1 MKYLALITVL
11 FLSIGLHAMGDSL
24 ESVFFETSASH
35 HAMGREGS
43 GVADVWNSDPLMC
56 FNNPA
61 LAAYQPGFS
70 YSVIKY
76 DIPKLLLPLGIEVAS
91 TYDAAAAVIGYK
103 GMALILPAP
112 AQNGEWGNYYDEGNE
127 GVYDSHG
134 YIIGTLHKFDAYRN
148 YGLAINP
155 LETYRAYKASYSP
168 LLNHFDLA
176 VGLSYIDIDSYT
188 DFYLETGARAE
199 TGIYNMGLAAKARHT
214 FIEYVNAEASFGLS
228 RLNMGYKKVKYY
240 PNQEEADPITKY
252 MNTGFGLHL
261 SLSSEL
267 IRIPVVSDFLK
278 NDNLVSVKY
287 LNGHL
292 DFLDDDE
299 IDASG
304 IEFGLMD
311 TIFLRQGSSDGNF
324 SSSGDTSGWGLN
336 LNIMDYAS
344 LRYNSASVFWD
355 GPGDLDSYDL
365 GINIDFMKMMGM

>member
-11 FLSIGLHAMGDSL
+11 FLSMGLHAMGDSL

-70 YSVIKY
+70 YSVIKC

-112 AQNGEWGNYYDEGNE
+112 AQNGEWGNYFDTGNE
-127 GVYDSHG
+127 DVFDNNG
-134 YIIGTLHKFDAYRN
+134 YIIGTLHKFDAYRS

-176 VGLSYIDIDSYT
+176 VGLSYTDIDTYAGP
-188 DFYLETGARAE
+188 YLGKNE
-199 TGIYNMGLAAKARHT
+199 IYNLGLAAKARHT

-228 RLNMGYKKVKYY
+228 RHNVGNKKADYY
-240 PNQEEADPITKY
+240 ERQEKSGPITRY